1 MDDNN
6 NASIRGSSSPLLAN
20 CLLDSSLIVATKKDL
35 YNAKLIECGN
45 YVQLYLMKN
54 KKIRKKKEDNFE
66 LELKK
71 IKINKMFDE
80 NEKHYAKNNLIENIE
95 EKNII
100 RSKLQCQKLAKANAD
115 EFKTFITLTFAENVI
130 DIDKANIRLKYF
142 IDKIRR
148 IYKEFK
154 YIGVP
159 EFQKRGAVHYH
170 LFTNIDI
177 NDDRFIY
184 SQKDNEKY
192 KHIKYWDEGF
202 TKVDNL
208 KNDIKNIIGYISKYM
223 TKDADNRLYNRHR
236 YFYSRNLKK
245 PKTNYLNLDNPKHIK
260 FLETKL
266 NNKNLI
272 YNNTYKNSYN
282 DELIDFQEYL

>member
-1 MDDNN
+1 M
-6 NASIRGSSSPLLAN
+6 
-20 CLLDSSLIVATKKDL
+20 KK
-35 YNAKLIECGN
+35 
-45 YVQLYLMKN
+45 
-54 KKIRKKKEDNFE
+54 KKKKRKKKEDNFE